1 MKKML
6 VLMVAVMMAT
16 MSANAQNGYG
26 NTKHEVGVSYGVLSN
41 SQWLNVFVVAMNN
54 MFDNLDPVSG
64 SVIGPVSAE
73 YFYHAN
79 EWLGV
84 GAIFSYGRASTKY
97 NSKTGNSEVY
107 TKINSN
113 YTLMPAVK
121 FNWLRRPH
129 FGMYSKLGAGVML
142 YDMEVVPV
150 DPTEKTNKEHI
161 VGFNFQ
167 ASALGIEFGGTQF
180 RGFVEGGIGEQGVVL
195 AGLRYKF

>member
-6 VLMVAVMMAT
+6 VLVVAAMMAT
-16 MSANAQNGYG
+16 MSANAQNGYD
-26 NTKHEVGVSYGVLSN
+26 NTKHEVAVSYGILSN
-41 SQWLNVFVVAMNN
+41 SQWLNVFVIGMNEL
-54 MFDNLDPVSG
+54 FDDLTPVSR

-84 GAIFSYGRASTKY
+84 GAIFSYGRVSTKY
-97 NSKTGNSEVY
+97 NSNTDNLEAC
-107 TKINSN
+107 TKVNSN
-113 YTLMPAVK
+113 YSLMPAVK

-142 YDMEVVPV
+142 YDMKVTPV
-150 DPTEKTNKEHI
+150 DPEEKATRDQVK
-161 VGFNFQ
+161 GFNFQ
-167 ASALGIEFGGTQF
+167 ATALGIEFGGTQF